1 VIVVDTSV
9 ILAYMNSADEHHE
22 SVREWLL
29 QADDD
34 LVTTPLI
41 VAEADHLVA
50 ARGGRA
56 AAGALRADLA
66 AGAYVVDWWPQA
78 IATAVRVADRYD
90 DMPLGLADASLVA
103 LAERHETVEIATL
116 DERHFR
122 AVRPLAAGS
131 AFRLLPADA

>member
-1 VIVVDTSV
+1 MIVVDTSV

-22 SVREWLL
+22 RVRNWLL
-29 QADDD
+29 EADDD

-50 ARGGRA
+50 TRGGRA
-56 AAGALRADLA
+56 AASALRADLA

-78 IATAVRVADRYD
+78 ITTAVRVADRYA

-103 LAERHETVEIATL
+103 LAERHETVDVATL

-122 AVRPLAAGS
+122 AVRPLAAGA
-131 AFRLLPADA
+131 AFRLLPADT

>member
-1 VIVVDTSV
+1 MIVVDTSV

-22 SVREWLL
+22 PVRAWLL

-50 ARGGRA
+50 ARGGWA
-56 AAGALRADLA
+56 AASALRVDLA

-78 IATAVRVADRYD
+78 ITTAVRVADRYA

-103 LAERHETVEIATL
+103 LAERHGTVSVATL

-122 AVRPLAAGS
+122 AVRPLAGGA
-131 AFRLLPADA
+131 AFRLLPADT